1 MNATTGSPA
10 PVLGARRRGTRKMSK
25 KVKAMLKKMKL
36 MGGDPMQIEGDG
48 TEMEVE
54 DGGRRRRRRTRRRR
68 FHRRH
73 AGMFA

>member
-1 MNATTGSPA
+1 
-10 PVLGARRRGTRKMSK
+10 MSK

-36 MGGDPMQIEGDG
+36 MGGDPMQIEGEENG
-48 TEMEVE
+48 MEVE